1 MFSPLEFFSILFFFY
16 FSDARNIL
24 TFNRFFFKKKLLK
37 YEDVYFLDCL
47 VRWTWV
53 YSYFVVALFFL
64 MNFSTICEK
73 WRLPLLIAFSW
84 WLNFLL
90 LVRNVS
96 CRYKTSQSQLESRL
110 RWDKRNIWIQLMIQL
125 NNKFVSTNGN
135 L

>member
-1 MFSPLEFFSILFFFY
+1 MFSPLEFFSILFFFLL
-16 FSDARNIL
+16 FRCEE
-24 TFNRFFFKKKLLK
+24 RFDIQSISLKKNLLK
-37 YEDVYFLDCL
+37 YDDIYFLDCL

-53 YSYFVVALFFL
+53 YSYCVVALFFL

-96 CRYKTSQSQLESRL
+96 CRYKTSQSQFESRL

-125 NNKFVSTNGN
+125 NDKFVSTNGN

>member
-1 MFSPLEFFSILFFFY
+1 MFSPLEFFSILFFF
-16 FSDARNIL
+16 
-24 TFNRFFFKKKLLK
+24 TFQMRGTFWHSIDFFLKKNLLK
-37 YEDVYFLDCL
+37 YDDVYFLDCL

-53 YSYFVVALFFL
+53 YSYCVMALFFL
-64 MNFSTICEK
+64 MNFLTICEK

-96 CRYKTSQSQLESRL
+96 CRYKTSQSQFESRL